1 MLLAVI
7 VACEIGFW
15 VVLLAG
21 LVARY
26 PLGRRRLGAVLLA
39 LTPATDL
46 VLLVAGTV
54 DLQRG
59 ATAGTAHGL
68 GAVYFGFSVVFGPAL
83 VRWADER
90 FAHRFA
96 GGPPPRRPPR
106 SGPAR
111 VAYEWREFG
120 KAVLAGGLAAALLLA
135 AVVLVGDPD
144 RTGALL
150 GWLGRLGL
158 VLGIWAIWP
167 VSRTLSPGPP
177 EPAPSLSRQHHS
189 DG

>member
-1 MLLAVI
+1 MLVAVL

-26 PLGRRRLGAVLLA
+26 PLRRRRLGAVLLV
-39 LTPATDL
+39 LTPVTDL
-46 VLLVAGTV
+46 VLLAAGTA

-59 ATAGTAHGL
+59 GTAGAAHGL

-83 VRWADER
+83 VRWADGR

-96 GGPPPRRPPR
+96 GGPEPVRPPR
-106 SGPAR
+106 SGAAR

-120 KAVLAGGLAAALLLA
+120 KAVLACGLAAALLLA
-135 AVVLVGDPD
+135 AIVLVDDPD

-150 GWLGRLGL
+150 GWLGRLGV
-158 VLGIWAIWP
+158 VLGVWAIWP
-167 VSRTLSPGPP
+167 ISHTLAPGPP
-177 EPAPSLSRQHHS
+177 SLPEQHHP

>member
-1 MLLAVI
+1 VLVAVI

-39 LTPATDL
+39 LTPVTDL
-46 VLLVAGTV
+46 VLLAAGTA

-59 ATAGTAHGL
+59 ATAGAAHGL
-68 GAVYFGFSVVFGPAL
+68 GAVYFGFSVVFGPGV

-106 SGPAR
+106 YGAAR
-111 VAYEWREFG
+111 AAYEWREFG
-120 KAVLAGGLAAALLLA
+120 KALLAAGLAAALLLA
-135 AVVLVGDPD
+135 AILLVDDPH
-144 RTGALL
+144 RTGALVA
-150 GWLGRLGL
+150 WLARLGV
-158 VLGIWAIWP
+158 VLGVWAIWP
-167 VSRTLSPGPP
+167 VSHTLWPTRPP
-177 EPAPSLSRQHHS
+177 STSLTPQHHS